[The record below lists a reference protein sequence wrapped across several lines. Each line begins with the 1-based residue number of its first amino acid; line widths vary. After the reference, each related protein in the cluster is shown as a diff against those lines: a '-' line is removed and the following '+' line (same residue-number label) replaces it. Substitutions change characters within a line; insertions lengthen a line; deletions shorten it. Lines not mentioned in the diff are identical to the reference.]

1 MNKKY
6 AVIFAGPSGAGKTTV
21 ADALIAKTGLHS
33 MSRSATTR
41 APRGDGRD
49 DEYIYLTREEFEA
62 ALSEGDVLEHTL
74 YGGNMY
80 GTRRVEIE
88 RILGE
93 GKIPVLVLDMNGV
106 DSLKT
111 AKLPYP
117 VISLY
122 LYNDLDVIE
131 HRLTVREAVS
141 ASSDKLAAIKKR
153 CDINREDYLS
163 LPERCVNFDRFIKNG
178 DLEECVLDVMNT
190 IDSLLDGVSFKA
202 ETEIIASKL
211 KDQASK

>member
-1 MNKKY
+1 MKKY

-21 ADALIAKTGLHS
+21 ADALIEKTGAYS

-49 DEYIYLTREEFEA
+49 DEYIYLTREEFDK
-62 ALSEGDVLEHTL
+62 ALAEGDVLEHTL

-93 GKIPVLVLDMNGV
+93 GRYPVLVLDMNGV
-106 DSLKT
+106 DSLKR
-111 AKLPYP
+111 AELPYP
-117 VISLY
+117 VIAIY

-131 HRLTVREAVS
+131 RRLTGREAIS
-141 ASSDKLAAIKKR
+141 ASADKLAAIKKR
-153 CDINREDYLS
+153 CDINKEDYLS
-163 LPERCVNFDRFIKNG
+163 LPERSVNFDRFVKNE
-178 DLEECVLDVMNT
+178 DLDECVEEVMRT
-190 IDSLLDGVSFKA
+190 IESVLSGVSYVE
-202 ETEIIASKL
+202 ETRAIAREL
-211 KDQASK
+211 REEALG